1 MPSAIP
7 QEPFKRISV
16 AEAKKMI
23 DAGNVQLIDVRQPNE
38 YASAHIAGAKL
49 IPVDALFARMDEVS
63 DDKPVIFHC
72 AVGVRSALACEM
84 AAAMG
89 RTKCYNMEGGME
101 AWKAQA
107 LPTQTGPY
115 KGK

>member
-1 MPSAIP
+1 MPSATP
-7 QEPFKRISV
+7 QEPFKRISA
-16 AEAKKMI
+16 AEAKKML
-23 DAGNVQLIDVRQPNE
+23 DAGGVQLIDVRQPNE
-38 YASAHIAGAKL
+38 YASAHIVGAKL

-63 DDKPVIFHC
+63 DDKPVIFQC

-101 AWKAQA
+101 AWKAQSFPWEKGA
-107 LPTQTGPY
+107 Y